1 MNHEKDNPDALDD
14 LRQSFL
20 NPQKEDDVEETLEEV
35 VDTPDAV
42 VVEDDEEFYIDNV
55 VPEETLKPTDE
66 ESTSDSEQIEDE
78 EDEIPEYTE
87 SQLLLMEKFFPDQYS
102 KDEIV
107 EDVDK
112 LQKGKSS
119 NDKKKKGKKIK
130 SKKGLIIIVLLAF
143 ILLILSM
150 SILKKSD
157 EKATD
162 TNKDISVEEGAEISV
177 AEARKK
183 LDEMS
188 NEADKIYD
196 DYEDEDYDS
205 DDVIEIG
212 SGVDEVNDEDIDG
225 SVFEQTNLDGKIVQQ
240 PDGSVKFS
248 DPQFGISFTY
258 PSRWKEIHGFTLKQV
273 PENVQNTIMLSEY
286 PNINLLDNI
295 RITVEHTKQSVS
307 AKKYFDH
314 TVDYMGT
321 VFNKYQ
327 LIDSGELTA
336 SGGEAMY
343 RTYTWIPKGE
353 EEKSKYENNWMKVK
367 QKQVYIA
374 GNQKMYIVT
383 MTADEKSFAKRDKE
397 FSEILKT
404 LNVNRR

>member
-20 NPQKEDDVEETLEEV
+20 NPQKEDDIEETLEEV
-35 VDTPDAV
+35 VDTPDA

-119 NDKKKKGKKIK
+119 NDKKKKGKKVK

-196 DYEDEDYDS
+196 EYEDEDYDS

-327 LIDSGELTA
+327 LIDSGELTV

-343 RTYTWIPKGE
+343 RTYTWTPKGE
-353 EEKSKYENNWMKVK
+353 EEKSKYEKNWMKVK